1 MNIYAMTVYVII
13 ADIVHG
19 KKGGEYNMTNREKEV
34 IESIVT
40 TVKDLQQYRT
50 KEEIVRYL
58 DYNIIMNKKL
68 GRSNEFMEKL
78 YFIRYYYNIGKKFI

>member
-1 MNIYAMTVYVII
+1 MR
-13 ADIVHG
+13 
-19 KKGGEYNMTNREKEV
+19 NREKEV

-78 YFIRYYYNIGKKFI
+78 YFIRYYYNIGGVFND

>member
-1 MNIYAMTVYVII
+1 MT
-13 ADIVHG
+13 
-19 KKGGEYNMTNREKEV
+19 KREKEV

-58 DYNIIMNKKL
+58 DYNIIMRKKL
-68 GRSNEFMEKL
+68 RYTNEFMQKL
-78 YFIRYYYNIGKKFI
+78 YFIRYYYNIGKQFI